1 MLEYFR
7 GVYFVQFPPARG
19 EKYPRWVFFGVKIW
33 EVGGGERRAAARLGC
48 SLCQGY
54 KQAVIRLPN
63 RIILPVSA
71 PKHMGPHK
79 AAAAPDRHP
88 FLITQRRGAGP
99 FLYRSLSLFCFSFAP
114 VAVEEMHLFSFIH
127 RNGAEE
133 IGGIDYLNL
142 DPIVKS
148 FFLNHLLI

>member
-1 MLEYFR
+1 MGR
-7 GVYFVQFPPARG
+7 RG
-19 EKYPRWVFFGVKIW
+19 EER
-33 EVGGGERRAAARLGC
+33 GGGAARLGY

-88 FLITQRRGAGP
+88 LLIT
-99 FLYRSLSLFCFSFAP
+99 
-114 VAVEEMHLFSFIH
+114 
-127 RNGAEE
+127 
-133 IGGIDYLNL
+133 
-142 DPIVKS
+142 
-148 FFLNHLLI
+148 

>member
-1 MLEYFR
+1 MFG
-7 GVYFVQFPPARG
+7 GVYNLLE
-19 EKYPRWVFFGVKIW
+19 EKNIQDSFGLVFFVKIW
-33 EVGGGERRAAARLGC
+33 EVGGGERCAAARLGC

-54 KQAVIRLPN
+54 KQAVIGLPN

-99 FLYRSLSLFCFSFAP
+99 FLYQSLSLFCFSFSP
-114 VAVEEMHLFSFIH
+114 VAVEEMHFFSFIH
-127 RNGAEE
+127 QNRAKQ
-133 IGGIDYLNL
+133 IGSIDYLNF
-142 DPIVKS
+142 DPIFMS
-148 FFLNHLLI
+148 LFHLHTNHKLSI

>member
-1 MLEYFR
+1 MKDFWVMTVSPRWSLGGDNNSQYGLSVNIWGGGREVGR
-7 GVYFVQFPPARG
+7 RG
-19 EKYPRWVFFGVKIW
+19 E
-33 EVGGGERRAAARLGC
+33 GGDAARLGY

-88 FLITQRRGAGP
+88 LLITQRRGGRTFLPVP
-99 FLYRSLSLFCFSFAP
+99 FPFSALLSLCLGIS
-114 VAVEEMHLFSFIH
+114 EIYLFS
-127 RNGAEE
+127 
-133 IGGIDYLNL
+133 DVSSQTNL
-142 DPIVKS
+142 RC
-148 FFLNHLLI
+148 F